1 MNVRAVTNAV
11 NKELEKMNELI
22 EKRNKLKDA
31 LIDDAFNKNKMD
43 VQAKRKIENEIF
55 KIEKELEEMK
65 DLEMSLQNFLVD
77 NTLNKL
83 KNENYR

>member
-1 MNVRAVTNAV
+1 MNIRAVTNAV

-22 EKRNKLKDA
+22 ERRNTLKDV
-31 LIDDAFNKNKMD
+31 LVDDAFNKNKMD

-65 DLEMSLQNFLVD
+65 DLEMSLKNFLVD